1 MAKNKSATGV
11 KSLPNGVQYK
21 IIEAGKGAKPTQAS
35 TVQLEVAGPFPWGQ
49 RPQQGHQAQQIP
61 GIKVS
66 AIDIKGMRGSPNKY
80 ASRFKAEITL
90 PADAYGADPRNILP
104 PNAAVQFEV
113 KLLSVK

>member
-1 MAKNKSATGV
+1 MTKNKSATGV

-21 IIEAGKGAKPTQAS
+21 ILEVGKGAKPTQAS

-66 AIDIKGMRGSPNKY
+66 AIDIKGMREALINMPAGSKWKSPY
-80 ASRFKAEITL
+80 QLTL
-90 PADAYGADPRNILP
+90 TAPIHVIFSHQTPLFNLKS
-104 PNAAVQFEV
+104 NC
-113 KLLSVK
+113 